1 VEVVSIDKLLS
12 VGMLAEELKCS
23 GRNREEDFIEDAWTV
38 HHVDALVHDTL
49 VVKEVLAKKSMNF
62 DYPPYFPDFVPCK
75 KLNLKI
81 L

>member
-1 VEVVSIDKLLS
+1 VVIVSIDKLLS

-23 GRNREEDFIEDAWTV
+23 GRNCEEDFTEDAWTV

-49 VVKEVLAKKSMNF
+49 VVKEVLAKKSVNL
-62 DYPPYFPDFVPCK
+62 DNPPYFPDFVLCETY
-75 KLNLKI
+75 LKI